1 MIEIKHKKTGKVL
14 FNVHADTLKGADLA
28 GANLSGADLMWA
40 NLTDANLSGA
50 DLMWANLT
58 DATPKKKSVLELA
71 KENGF
76 DLSRVR
82 DQREIVDAM
91 TGKRMQED

>member
-1 MIEIKHKKTGKVL
+1 VYEFISIIAVM
-14 FNVHADTLKGADLA
+14 APDP
-28 GANLSGADLMWA
+28 
-40 NLTDANLSGA
+40 
-50 DLMWANLT
+50 
-58 DATPKKKSVLELA
+58 ATPKKKSVLELA

-91 TGKRMQED
+91 TGKRMQDARRRLGRPAGQSKWLATRKHS